1 LDCAFQKVGSLP
13 KLALAL
19 GASSFAQ
26 IERWRIGLEPTPD
39 AIFLRAVDLLTE
51 ADHQLLRTPGGNAQT
66 GEG

>member
-51 ADHQLLRTPGGNAQT
+51 ADHQLSRTPGASNGAGQ
-66 GEG
+66 